1 MPSTANAIVIEEA
14 HSLDGLTHGLG
25 DLLADAV
32 ASGASVGFVAP
43 FGPREAADWWQSIS
57 ADIEARRVI
66 LLVAREGDR
75 IVGTAQL
82 RLAPLPNARH
92 RAEVAKLLVHGDTR
106 RRGIARWLLA
116 AIENVARREGR
127 TLLVLDTISGS
138 EADRLYRSL
147 GWTEV
152 GSVPNYAAM
161 PDGALAPT
169 TFFYRELDRQ
179 GSTV

>member
-1 MPSTANAIVIEEA
+1 MIEQA
-14 HSLDGLTHGLG
+14 YSLEGLTDGLG

-32 ASGASVGFVAP
+32 ESGASVGFVAP
-43 FGPREAADWWQSIS
+43 FGPREAAGWWQSIA
-57 ADIEARRVI
+57 ADIEAGRVI
-66 LLVAREGDR
+66 LLVARDAGR

-82 RLAPLPNARH
+82 RLAPLPNAQH
-92 RAEVAKLLVHGDTR
+92 RAEVAKVLVHRDAR
-106 RRGIARWLLA
+106 RRGIARRLLA
-116 AIENVARREGR
+116 AIEDVARREGR